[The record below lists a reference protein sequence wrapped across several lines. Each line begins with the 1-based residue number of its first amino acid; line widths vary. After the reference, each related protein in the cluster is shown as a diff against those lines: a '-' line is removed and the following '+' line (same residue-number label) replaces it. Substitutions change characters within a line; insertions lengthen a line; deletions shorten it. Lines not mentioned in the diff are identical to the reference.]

1 MPMSIQYSS
10 SSPMKIGTRGS
21 PLALAQ
27 AEEVRDRLM
36 AAHKL
41 PQDAFD
47 IRVINTSGD
56 IIQDRPLSEVGGKG
70 LFTKE
75 IEFALLNGEIDIAV
89 HSCKDVATVLPDGLA
104 ITTYLPRE
112 DVRDAFVSVKY
123 SSVDDLPKGAVV
135 GTSSIRRRAQLLA
148 YRPDLKTV
156 EFRGNVQTR
165 LKKLRGGVA
174 EATFLACAGLSRLGL
189 SDIGVPIEIDQMM
202 PAPAQGAIV
211 IEQRTNETALTKF
224 LLPLHDTDTEIC
236 VSMERAFLA
245 ELDGDCRSPIAAN
258 ASVDDG
264 KIRLRGEIL
273 RLDGSSLHSGSWDC
287 QIDER
292 MDIAKTAAQALKSKA
307 GEGFLGA

>member
-1 MPMSIQYSS
+1 MPMSNQYTST
-10 SSPMKIGTRGS
+10 SPLKIGTRGS

-27 AEEVRDRLM
+27 AEETRDRLM
-36 AAHKL
+36 AAHDL
-41 PQDAFD
+41 PAEAFD

-75 IEFALLNGEIDIAV
+75 IELALFEGEIDIAV
-89 HSCKDVATVLPDGLA
+89 HSCKDVATVLPDGMA
-104 ITTYLPRE
+104 ITTYLPHE
-112 DVRDAFVSVKY
+112 DVRDAFVSLKY
-123 SSVDDLPKGAVV
+123 ASLDELPEGATV

-165 LKKLRGGVA
+165 LRKLSEGVA

-189 SDIGVPIEIDQMM
+189 AETGVPIGIDQML
-202 PAPAQGAIV
+202 PAPAQGAIA
-211 IEQRTNETALTKF
+211 IEQRTDDKDLQAF
-224 LLPLHDTDTEIC
+224 LRPLHHLNTEIC
-236 VSMERAFLA
+236 VTMERAFLA

-258 ASVDDG
+258 AMVDG
-264 KIRLRGEIL
+264 ATVTLRGEIL
-273 RLDGSSLHSGSWDC
+273 RLDGSEMHSGSWTC

-292 MDIAKTAAQALKSKA
+292 LDVAITAAQMLKSKA
-307 GEGFLGA
+307 GGGFFGV